1 MTAVF
6 SVDPAK
12 IQQAIN
18 LSRQHYIPEK
28 SKKGY
33 EHFANVSTS
42 YSRSSIN
49 SHGALGNQGANP
61 RCSGSGGSG
70 GGSGGG
76 SSSNSSSSE
85 SGNYSGRTLD
95 KKEQQRRLLEHYNK
109 NRASSFQTGR
119 EILLSQQKQGIDQQ
133 PPLAQP
139 QKTHLNLLT
148 HGSELGEVDEKALME
163 EYSPSEVN
171 SSDPEPPV
179 ALSLTPKRPFSSLAA
194 GAVSDSDDDDIDEL
208 LSLKPFQPCS

>member
-1 MTAVF
+1 M
-6 SVDPAK
+6 
-12 IQQAIN
+12 
-18 LSRQHYIPEK
+18 
-28 SKKGY
+28 
-33 EHFANVSTS
+33 
-42 YSRSSIN
+42 
-49 SHGALGNQGANP
+49 
-61 RCSGSGGSG
+61 
-70 GGSGGG
+70 
-76 SSSNSSSSE
+76 
-85 SGNYSGRTLD
+85 
-95 KKEQQRRLLEHYNK
+95 
-109 NRASSFQTGR
+109 
-119 EILLSQQKQGIDQQ
+119 LSQQKQGIDQQ